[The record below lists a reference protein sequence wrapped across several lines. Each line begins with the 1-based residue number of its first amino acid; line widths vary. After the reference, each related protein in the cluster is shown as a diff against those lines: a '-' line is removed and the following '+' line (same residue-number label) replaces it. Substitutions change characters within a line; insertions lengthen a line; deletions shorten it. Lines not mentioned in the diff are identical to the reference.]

1 MCRATGCYSL
11 SNMRTNDEMSRLQ
24 AAVSALGDVDVS
36 AWPED
41 TLKEQLG
48 ELSAALVALDTLL
61 TRVADEVRARGLRI
75 EEPVSA

>member
-1 MCRATGCYSL
+1 MCRRSGCYSL
-11 SNMRTNDEMSRLQ
+11 SNMRTNEVMGRLE

-36 AWPED
+36 AWSED

-48 ELSAALVALDTLL
+48 DLSAALVALDTVLS
-61 TRVADEVRARGLRI
+61 RVAEEIRARGLRI

>member
-1 MCRATGCYSL
+1 
-11 SNMRTNDEMSRLQ
+11 MRTNDLMARLT
-24 AAVSALGDVDVS
+24 AAAGALGDLDVS

-41 TLKEQLG
+41 TLKDQLG
-48 ELSAALVALDTLL
+48 ELSAALVALDTQL

>member
-1 MCRATGCYSL
+1 VCPAHGCYSL
-11 SNMRTNDEMSRLQ
+11 SNMSTNEVMARLG

-36 AWPED
+36 AWSED

-48 ELSAALVALDTLL
+48 ELSTALVALDSVLS
-61 TRVADEVRARGLRI
+61 RVADEVRARGLRI

>member
-41 TLKEQLG
+41 TLKDQLG
-48 ELSAALVALDTLL
+48 ELSAVLVALDTLL

>member
-1 MCRATGCYSL
+1 MS
-11 SNMRTNDEMSRLQ
+11 TNEVMARLQ

-48 ELSAALVALDTLL
+48 ELSAALVTLDSTL

>member
-1 MCRATGCYSL
+1 MCRARGCYSL
-11 SNMRTNDEMSRLQ
+11 SNMRTNDVMARLE

-48 ELSAALVALDTLL
+48 ELSAALVALDGVLS
-61 TRVADEVRARGLRI
+61 RVADEVRARGLRI

>member
-1 MCRATGCYSL
+1 MCRARGCYSL
-11 SNMRTNDEMSRLQ
+11 SNMGTNEVMARLG

-48 ELSAALVALDTLL
+48 ELSAALVALDAVLS
-61 TRVADEVRARGLRI
+61 RVADEVRARGLRI

>member
-1 MCRATGCYSL
+1 MS
-11 SNMRTNDEMSRLQ
+11 TNEVMARLR

-48 ELSAALVALDTLL
+48 ELSAALVSLDSLL
-61 TRVADEVRARGLRI
+61 TRVADEVRGRGLRI